1 LRKAVERR
9 CDCRTPG
16 WLNPNTTH
24 HRSSRQTIAATREMA
39 AQEARHPRL
48 RNNSCAK
55 GKSNE
60 THTRHLFK
68 RARAWGQLGL
78 KACHWSSKVRSNR
91 IFLPETS
98 TVRISPGSRS
108 LVRAAET
115 VNTSR
120 FVKRLADGR
129 PQTAINFHPE
139 VTEFSANAGC
149 TIAATED
156 SLLTKPHRNQ
166 CAEDG
171 VLEGCFD
178 GSSLAFGGFA
188 FFICSPRSWT

>member
-1 LRKAVERR
+1 MTVERLAGSI
-9 CDCRTPG
+9 PIP
-16 WLNPNTTH
+16 LTTDLQGK
-24 HRSSRQTIAATREMA
+24 RLQRLERWRLKKRAIRGCETTLVPRANQTRPT
-39 AQEARHPRL
+39 Q
-48 RNNSCAK
+48 
-55 GKSNE
+55 G
-60 THTRHLFK
+60 TFFK
-68 RARAWGQLGL
+68 RGPGMGAIRTQGVPL
-78 KACHWSSKVRSNR
+78 V
-91 IFLPETS
+91 
-98 TVRISPGSRS
+98 ISPGSRS

-129 PQTAINFHPE
+129 PQTAINLHPE

-178 GSSLAFGGFA
+178 GSTLAFGGFA